1 MEDSAGPSS
10 PTSQLSGH
18 ESTSP
23 QLKRPSLLTRV
34 RANRVPSPTTGR
46 LTDSGAP
53 GLRRAEAI

>member
-18 ESTSP
+18 ESMSP
-23 QLKRPSLLTRV
+23 QLKHPSLLTRV
-34 RANRVPSPTTGR
+34 RTNRVPSPITGR